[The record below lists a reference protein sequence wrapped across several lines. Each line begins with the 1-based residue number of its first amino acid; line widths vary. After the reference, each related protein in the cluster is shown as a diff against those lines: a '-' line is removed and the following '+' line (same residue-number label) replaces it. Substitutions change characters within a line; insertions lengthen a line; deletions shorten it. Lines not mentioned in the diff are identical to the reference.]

1 MSEDTVVRFQNPGSV
16 RNALTEL
23 RQGAGTAAQASG
35 AGGIAVIASNRT
47 KLSQNLSLYP
57 PARSRDTCPGRALL

>member
-23 RQGAGTAAQASG
+23 REGAGQLLRRVMQAEL
-35 AGGIAVIASNRT
+35 R
-47 KLSQNLSLYP
+47 
-57 PARSRDTCPGRALL
+57 

>member
-23 RQGAGTAAQASG
+23 RKGAGQLPAAMAR
-35 AGGIAVIASNRT
+35 AGIVR
-47 KLSQNLSLYP
+47 
-57 PARSRDTCPGRALL
+57 RRDRILGRLIEL